1 MVRALMQNGFD
12 SSVHNPHSKSDE
24 TLQDLICFGSTEV
37 TKKSLYVDLV
47 NELYNFIET
56 LTYHYVYLCLLHNST
71 LFSFISNALTNKN
84 VRFVN
89 NIESYRQ

>member
-37 TKKSLYVDLV
+37 TKNSLYVDLV

-56 LTYHYVYLCLLHNST
+56 
-71 LFSFISNALTNKN
+71 
-84 VRFVN
+84 
-89 NIESYRQ
+89 